1 MLIPVVQP
9 NTIMG
14 MLGGINVPRIEE
26 HVTREVA
33 KPLESLLL
41 QLRDHD
47 AAQGSDTGE
56 GRAGDSAHNTAD
68 YHTDAAQSTLDLT
81 HEDAGQIH

>member
-1 MLIPVVQP
+1 MVMMPGTTVAMKQPRMLIPVVQP

-33 KPLESLLL
+33 KPLE
-41 QLRDHD
+41 
-47 AAQGSDTGE
+47 
-56 GRAGDSAHNTAD
+56 
-68 YHTDAAQSTLDLT
+68 
-81 HEDAGQIH
+81 